1 MEIRGGAGAEG
12 EQSLG
17 VSMEL
22 PFLTVALRPTQG
34 KIRVTPEDFRV
45 DELPAYEP
53 SGEGEHLFV
62 RFEKTNLATH
72 EAVGQIARALDV
84 SPRDASVAGL
94 KDKRAVTTQWACFF
108 HGDAD
113 RARSLDLNGIRV
125 LEAARHGNKLRTGH
139 LRGNRFVIRVRETDA
154 DVAHFETVLETL
166 SREGAPNYYGEQR
179 FGHGGGNLL
188 DARAWLLGTRPPPRD
203 KRARK
208 FLVSVVQSS
217 IFNRVL
223 AERVRTGKLGE
234 YLDGDL
240 LKKEDSGGLFTT
252 EDAADAALRVRD
264 WAVSPTGPMVGPKMR
279 WPERAALAAELAA
292 LEAEGFTLAS
302 LAAFGRDGEGPRRV
316 LRVRPTEIHVSSPE
330 SGTVDLS
337 FTLPSGAYATVI
349 LRETL
354 KRDGAS
360 HTPDEPIAE
369 NDDD

>member
-53 SGEGEHLFV
+53 SGEG
-62 RFEKTNLATH
+62 
-72 EAVGQIARALDV
+72 
-84 SPRDASVAGL
+84 
-94 KDKRAVTTQWACFF
+94 
-108 HGDAD
+108 
-113 RARSLDLNGIRV
+113 IRV

-139 LRGNRFVIRVRETDA
+139 LKGNRFTLRVTGLDDLDEALRRTAPIADA
-154 DVAHFETVLETL
+154 LTRDGV
-166 SREGAPNYYGEQR
+166 PNYYGEQR
-179 FGHGGGNLL
+179 FGRDGDNF
-188 DARAWLLGTRPPPRD
+188 ARGAAWLRGESPAPREHFQ
-203 KRARK
+203 RK
-208 FLVSVVQSS
+208 LLASSVQSEL
-217 IFNRVL
+217 FNRCL

-292 LEAEGFTLAS
+292 LEAEGFSLAS
-302 LAAFGRDGEGPRRV
+302 LAAFGRDGEGTRRV